1 MMKNIIG
8 QAEIAIWDA
17 AINLM
22 SREKTPRV
30 YSQTLAQM
38 TLYLRPEN
46 PRISLRQYKNINAY
60 RPYQWMRLGIIAVTG
75 LAIGLLLGWLRSH
88 L

>member
-1 MMKNIIG
+1 MKNIIA
-8 QAEIAIWDA
+8 QAEIVFWDT

-38 TLYLRPEN
+38 TLCLRPVN
-46 PRISLRQYKNINAY
+46 PDISLRFLKDMGSI
-60 RPYQWMRLGIIAVTG
+60 RPLHWVRLGIVSVAG
-75 LAIGLLLGWLRSH
+75 LVLGLILGWLRSN
-88 L
+88 

>member
-1 MMKNIIG
+1 MKNIIA
-8 QAEIAIWDA
+8 QAEIVFWDA

-38 TLYLRPEN
+38 TLCLRPVN
-46 PRISLRQYKNINAY
+46 PNISLRSVKTMGGI
-60 RPYQWMRLGIIAVTG
+60 RPLQWVRLGIISVAG
-75 LAIGLLLGWLRSH
+75 LILGLILGWLRSY
-88 L
+88 